1 MSNSTINK
9 QHKKVDYIGQRIK
22 KARLEVGLSQK
33 ELGQAL
39 QLSDKTISAY
49 EVGRAQPSLEKLK
62 QLSQATHKS
71 ISYFLD
77 EKDPNNLDLQLRVK
91 QIEQELIEIKQ
102 AIKALASKA

>member
-1 MSNSTINK
+1 MSNSTTDNH
-9 QHKKVDYIGQRIK
+9 QHKNPHIGQRIK
-22 KARLEVGLSQK
+22 KARQAAGLSQK

-39 QLSDKTISAY
+39 KLSDKTVSAY

-62 QLSQATHKS
+62 QLSRATHKS

-77 EKDPNNLDLQLRVK
+77 DKDPDDLGLQLRVK

-102 AIKALASKA
+102 AIKALANKD